1 MDLEKRL
8 NAVGKVIFVKY
19 FYVFANMSY
28 KECREMFAENFT
40 KKSKRRRISRAK
52 TIFREGQQFEALK
65 IVCGSPR
72 IDRETKRR
80 AETILFKLN
89 IKKKGFF
96 L

>member
-8 NAVGKVIFVKY
+8 NVVGKAVFVKY

-28 KECREMFAENFT
+28 KECREMFTENFT

-65 IVCGSPR
+65 IVCRSPE
-72 IDRETKRR
+72 IDQHTQLK
-80 AETILFKLN
+80 AETILCKLSR
-89 IKKKGFF
+89 K
-96 L
+96 